1 MKNTGIRLL
10 GELLLAGILA
20 FGQTTT
26 SLTGLVTDPTGAV
39 VPSAS
44 IELNNLDNGSKREV
58 TSDSNGAYSVPQLAP
73 GNYRIIAKKSGFS
86 DVSIQGVRL
95 LVNTPATINLTF
107 EKIGSTATIV
117 EVAANAVQ
125 VNTTDA
131 TLGNAFGTKP
141 ILQLPFEGRNVAK
154 ILSLQ
159 AGVSWVGDSDTVNG
173 GVNVATDRGGVV
185 NGGRSD
191 QSNVTL
197 DGVDVN
203 DQQTRA
209 AFNSVL
215 RVTLDSVQEFRVT
228 TTNANADASR
238 GSGAQVSLVT
248 KSGTNELHGS
258 TYWYLR
264 NRELN
269 ANTFFNN
276 LTGLPTP
283 KLNRNIGGASLGG
296 PLKKNKLFMFGNYEG
311 RRDALEQSI
320 LRLVPTSTIRQGIV
334 SYVARAGNIVQV
346 SPTELSQKL
355 NYAPG
360 INQAA
365 LRVFNAYPVGND
377 VTAGDGINTTG
388 FRFNAPLKNNFDTY
402 LARIDYVLNEK
413 HTFFAR
419 GQLQQDVENGAPQ
432 FPGQAPNSKDI
443 TKSKGI
449 AIGWNGSLSNNFFAT
464 TRYGLTRQGLA
475 TEGIGTYEAV
485 IWRPL
490 DNPVG
495 LVRSFKRTSPTHN
508 ITQDFTWL
516 KGAHN
521 FQFGGSF
528 RRFSNDRL
536 SYDNSYFSAT
546 SNSSW
551 LTSSGQIL
559 SAPFATGDNNVNV
572 NPGGRTQLNDA
583 IAMVFGLVTQV
594 NSRYN
599 YLPDSSGNIKV
610 LGRGVPNPRNFVGQE
625 SEIYFQDTWKITRQL
640 TLTGGLRYMYWPAI
654 YEANGV
660 QTSPNIPLSEW
671 FDKRVSNAAAGLA
684 GQTGLQPISFNL
696 ASSQGGRPLYDN
708 LHNWS
713 PRLAL
718 AWAPDAKEGL
728 SKMLFGGSGKSVIR
742 AGWGMY
748 YDVFG
753 AGLIRSFDSSAL
765 GLSTNV
771 QNSSG
776 RLSLA
781 ETPRFTGTFDIPQSL
796 ITPPPPASFPVVQGN
811 IFQITNSLDD
821 RLKAPYVMRFNF
833 SVQRELKDGWT
844 LTAAYVGSQGR
855 RTLTSEDLA
864 TPLNIRDPQSGATWY
879 DAANQLIGKM
889 NLNTQRQ
896 MVRTL
901 TNAELGQVGPIP
913 YFENLFPGLAGG
925 GLTATQS
932 ALRLMEDYFPDATAW
947 LEGTDRFQDPAASR
961 LGRFAYYSP
970 QFSFLRALRSV
981 GKSSYNSMQVGVRK
995 VFRNGDQVDFNWTW
1009 AHSFDLGS
1017 TTENN
1022 AAETRGIIISPY
1034 NRKLMRAS
1042 SDFDQRHNFNA
1053 NYVYI
1058 LPMGS
1063 GKRYLSGVS
1072 KTMNM
1077 LVGGWQLS
1085 GLFRATSGLP
1095 VSVGHNRTWPTNY
1108 NITGWA
1114 TTVGPFQ
1121 DGTNKNAQAPVAN
1134 AANPAAEARLSGPN
1148 IFQNPRAAITSFG
1161 FTMPGQIGDRN
1172 NVRGDGVFNIDMS
1185 LAKNIAMPYNEKHA
1199 LQLRWEVF
1207 NVTNTVRFDPQNI
1220 NLGLGALTNFGRYQ
1234 GTLQPSRV
1242 MQVSL
1247 RYDF

>member
-1 MKNTGIRLL
+1 VTI
-10 GELLLAGILA
+10 
-20 FGQTTT
+20 T
-26 SLTGLVTDPTGAV
+26 SLA
-39 VPSAS
+39 
-44 IELNNLDNGSKREV
+44 NNTTRDHV
-58 TSDSNGAYSVPQLAP
+58 SDDSGAYTFAQLTP
-73 GNYRIIAKKSGFS
+73 GEYRLMAKKAGFS

-95 LVNTPATINLTF
+95 LVNTPATINIKF
-107 EKIGSTATIV
+107 ETVGATSTMI
-117 EVAANAVQ
+117 EVSADAVQ

-173 GVNVATDRGGVV
+173 GVSVATDRGGVV

-191 QSNVTL
+191 QSNITL

-209 AFNSVL
+209 AFSSVL

-228 TTNANADASR
+228 TTNSNADSSR

-248 KSGTNELHGS
+248 KSGTNDLHGS
-258 TYWYLR
+258 VYWYLR

-276 LTGLPTP
+276 LSGLATP
-283 KLNRNIGGASLGG
+283 KLNRNIGGASMGG

-311 RRDALEQSI
+311 RRDALEQSA
-320 LRLVPTSTIRQGIV
+320 LRLVPTASIRQGVV

-346 SPTELSQKL
+346 QPGELAQRL

-360 INQAA
+360 VNQAA

-377 VTAGDGINTTG
+377 STAGDGINTTG
-388 FRFNAPLKNNFDTY
+388 FRFNAPIKNNFDTY
-402 LARIDYVLNEK
+402 VAKLDYVLNEK
-413 HTFFAR
+413 NTLFVR
-419 GQLQQDVENGAPQ
+419 GQLQQDTENGAPQ
-432 FPGQAPNSKDI
+432 FPGADPNSKDV

-449 AIGWNGSLSNNFFAT
+449 AVGWNGTITSNLFTT
-464 TRYGLTRQGLA
+464 TRYGLTRQGLS
-475 TEGIGTYEAV
+475 TEGIGNYEA
-485 IWRPL
+485 ITWRPL

-495 LVRSFKRTSPTHN
+495 LTRSFRRVSPTHN

-516 KGAHN
+516 KGSHN
-521 FQFGGSF
+521 FQFGGRF
-528 RRFSNDRL
+528 RRFTNDRL
-536 SYDNSYFSAT
+536 SYDNSYFGAT

-551 LTSSGQIL
+551 LSGSGAIL
-559 SAPFATGDNNVNV
+559 SAPFTTGDNNVNV
-572 NPGGRTQLNDA
+572 NPSARTQLNDA
-583 IAMVFGLVTQV
+583 VAMVLGLVTQV

-599 YLPDSSGNIKV
+599 YLPDSKGNITV
-610 LGRGVPNPRNFVGQE
+610 LGRGAPNPRKFVGQE
-625 SEIYFQDTWKITRQL
+625 SEIYFQDTWKLTRQL
-640 TLTGGLRYMYWPAI
+640 TMTAGVRYMYWPAI

-660 QTSPNIPLSEW
+660 QTSPSISLTDW
-671 FDKRVSNAAAGLA
+671 FDKRVANASAGLA
-684 GQTGLQPISFNL
+684 GQTGLSPISFNL
-696 ASSQGGRPLYDN
+696 ASAAGGRPLYNN

-718 AWAPDAKEGL
+718 AWAPKGESALGKL
-728 SKMLFGGSGKSVIR
+728 LFGGPGKSVIR

-753 AGLIRSFDSSAL
+753 AGLARSFDSSAL

-776 RLSLA
+776 RLTLA
-781 ETPRFTGTFDIPQSL
+781 EAPRFTGTFDVPQSL
-796 ITPPPPASFPVVQGN
+796 VTPPPPASFPVTQGN

-821 RLKAPYVMRFNF
+821 KLKAPYVMRYNL

-844 LTAAYVGSQGR
+844 LSVAYVGSGGR

-879 DAANQLIGKM
+879 DAAKQLIGKM
-889 NLNTQRQ
+889 NLNGQRA
-896 MVRTL
+896 MVRSL
-901 TNAELGQVGPIP
+901 TASELAGIGTIP

-925 GLTATQS
+925 GLTATQG
-932 ALRLMEDYFPDATAW
+932 ALRAMEDAYPDGTYF
-947 LEGTDRFQDPAASR
+947 LENIDRFADPSASR
-961 LGRFAYYSP
+961 LGRFAFYSP
-970 QFSFLRALRSV
+970 QFSYLRALRSV
-981 GKSSYNSMQVGVRK
+981 GFSSYNSLQTGVRK
-995 VFRNGDQVDFNWTW
+995 IFKNGDQVDFNWTW
-1009 AHSFDLGS
+1009 SHSFDMGS
-1017 TTENN
+1017 ASENN
-1022 AAETRGIIISPY
+1022 ADATRSIIISPY
-1034 NRKLMRAS
+1034 NRRLMRAE
-1042 SDFDQRHNFNA
+1042 SDFDQRHNWNA
-1053 NYVYI
+1053 NYVYN
-1058 LPMGS
+1058 LPVGRGRRYGGGI
-1063 GKRYLSGVS
+1063 GKLS
-1072 KTMNM
+1072 NM

-1114 TTVGPFQ
+1114 TTVGTFE
-1121 DGTNKNAQAPVAN
+1121 DGTNKNAQAPVGN

-1161 FTMPGQIGDRN
+1161 FTMPGEIGNRN
-1172 NVRGDGVFNIDMS
+1172 NIRGDGVFNIDMS
-1185 LAKNIAMPYNEKHA
+1185 LAKNLAMPYNEKHA
-1199 LQLRWEVF
+1199 VQLRWEVF

-1220 NLGLGALTNFGRYQ
+1220 NLGLGALTSFGRYQ